1 MDEDMR
7 LADKVALVAG
17 GDRGIGRG
25 IAIEL
30 GREGADVAL
39 TTFAT
44 ADGANEVVAEL
55 QQLGRRAMAIPADL
69 TRTANAGHAVA
80 ATVEAMGRLDLLVF
94 NSGVHTPHPF
104 LEMTQEIYDATLD
117 LNLRGAFFCVQEA
130 ARAMIAQG
138 ISGSIVT
145 ISSTQSYL
153 SMAGHSHYAASKA
166 GMNQFVRTVANEL
179 GPYGINVNAIA
190 PGHIKTPDRAKEI
203 PNYNPERWAPT
214 VPLGRIGTPQD
225 VARAVV
231 FLASSDAD
239 YITGTVTVIDG
250 GIITRS
256 PHYDPEGTLTYPNLR
271 GKR

>member
-1 MDEDMR
+1 M
-7 LADKVALVAG
+7 
-17 GDRGIGRG
+17 
-25 IAIEL
+25 
-30 GREGADVAL
+30 
-39 TTFAT
+39 
-44 ADGANEVVAEL
+44 
-55 QQLGRRAMAIPADL
+55 
-69 TRTANAGHAVA
+69 
-80 ATVEAMGRLDLLVF
+80 
-94 NSGVHTPHPF
+94 
-104 LEMTQEIYDATLD
+104 
-117 LNLRGAFFCVQEA
+117 
-130 ARAMIAQG
+130 
-138 ISGSIVT
+138 
-145 ISSTQSYL
+145 
-153 SMAGHSHYAASKA
+153 
-166 GMNQFVRTVANEL
+166 RTVANEL

-190 PGHIKTPDRAKEI
+190 PGHIKTPDHAKEI